1 MKVFIILILLCCIG
15 FIRCSSNKTEH
26 PLDNV
31 ASGAH
36 PAGDI
41 FSGGQ
46 TISERF
52 PPPAGYKRKPFPER
66 SFAMYMRNVPL
77 KPYGAKVQ
85 YYNGAIKD
93 RPGVYAA
100 VVDMPIGTRDLHQC
114 ADAVMRLYAEYLYS
128 QKRYNEICFNF
139 LSDGKPRCYNDHVA
153 GNRSYEAF
161 WKYLEYVFA
170 YANTTS
176 LYNQMEPVTHIRD
189 LKPGDAF
196 IEKKSPYGH
205 AVLIADMAVDE
216 DGNALY
222 LLVQSYMPAQEI
234 QVLVNPS
241 DNKLSP
247 WYKISSGT
255 LVTPEWRFGSQHARK
270 LRALHKY

>member
-1 MKVFIILILLCCIG
+1 MKGFMQWGGILCACFLSCTSQNKEHILNHV
-15 FIRCSSNKTEH
+15 S
-26 PLDNV
+26 
-31 ASGAH
+31 SGAY
-36 PAGDI
+36 PAADI
-41 FSGGQ
+41 YINGQ
-46 TISERF
+46 TIASRF
-52 PPPAGYKRKPFPER
+52 PPPEGYQRNKYADGSFPH
-66 SFAMYMRNVPL
+66 YLRNLPL
-77 KPYGAKVQ
+77 KPHGSKVQ
-85 YYNGAIKD
+85 YYNGAVKD
-93 RPGVYAA
+93 KPGVYVA